1 MNKPLIDQLAA
12 QSSHDILGVNI
23 LDRYAF
29 AQLIVKECCSMML
42 DLETKYPA
50 NLTVKEIKQHFG
62 IE

>member
-1 MNKPLIDQLAA
+1 MNKPLIDQLVA
-12 QSSHDILGVNI
+12 QSSHDILGVSI

-29 AQLIVKECCSMML
+29 TKLIVSECCSMML